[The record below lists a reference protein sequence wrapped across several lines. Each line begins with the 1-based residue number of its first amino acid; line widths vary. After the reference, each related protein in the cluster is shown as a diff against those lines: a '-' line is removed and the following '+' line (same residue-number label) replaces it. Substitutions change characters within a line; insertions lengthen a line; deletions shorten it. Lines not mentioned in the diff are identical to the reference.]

1 MRTMAAEVVC
11 IASWNVDLIAHIP
24 AQLARGQTLM
34 ASHFERQPGGK
45 GSNAAIAAAR
55 QGARVGLVARIGGD
69 DFGQMGLDLWA
80 REGIDSRHVVRA
92 EGETNGTA
100 LILVYADGD
109 NSIAVYAGAG
119 AGLEPEHVRQ
129 ARGLLAGARVVM
141 ASCEVPLA
149 VTQEAFAL
157 ARAHSVQGVTTLLN
171 PAPAMPLPDALWP
184 LIDVLTPNE
193 GELQQLAGETDTARA
208 AERLLAR
215 GVGALVVTLGARGCC
230 LYRAGHAPLA
240 VPGHPVQVADTIG
253 AGDTFTG
260 ALAAARA
267 RGEDW
272 PAALAC
278 ANAAAALSTRAHGA
292 VPAMPDLATVR
303 QWLAG
308 VK

>member
-1 MRTMAAEVVC
+1 MAPEVVC
-11 IASWNVDLIAHIP
+11 IASWNVDLVARVEQP
-24 AQLARGQTLM
+24 LERGQTRM
-34 ASHFERQPGGK
+34 AQHFERLPGGK
-45 GSNAAIAAAR
+45 GSNAAVAAAR
-55 QGARVGLVARIGGD
+55 QGVRVGLVARIGGD

-92 EGETNGTA
+92 SGETNGTA

-109 NSIAVYAGAG
+109 NSIAVYPGAG
-119 AGLEPEHVRQ
+119 AGLAPQHLEP
-129 ARGLLAGARVVM
+129 ARDMLAGARVVM
-141 ASCEVPLA
+141 ASCEVPLT

-157 ARAHSVQGVTTLLN
+157 ARAHGVSTLLN
-171 PAPAMPLPDALWP
+171 PAPAMPLPDTLWP

-193 GELQQLAGETDTARA
+193 GELQQLAGETDPDRA
-208 AERLLAR
+208 AEALLSR

-230 LYRAGHAPLA
+230 LYRRGQAPLPVAGHA
-240 VPGHPVQVADTIG
+240 VTVADTIG

-267 RGEDW
+267 RGDDW
-272 PAALAC
+272 PSALAC

-292 VPAMPDLATVR
+292 VSAMPDLATVR
-303 QWLAG
+303 QWLAA